1 MSMKL
6 DGFEGR
12 VALVTGAARG
22 IGRCVAE
29 TLRDQGATVI
39 AGSRVAPEIEG
50 VRGIDMDV
58 TSDEAVERA
67 FAQVEEEFG
76 GVDLLVA
83 NAGIYV
89 VERLE
94 DTSFESWRRT
104 MDVNLDGVFRCL
116 RRALPVMSE
125 R

>member
-6 DGFEGR
+6 DGFDGR

-39 AGSRVAPEIEG
+39 AGSRVTPEIDG
-50 VRGIDMDV
+50 VRGIEMDV

-67 FAQVEEEFG
+67 FAQVGDELG
-76 GVDLLVA
+76 GVDVLVA

-94 DTSFESWRRT
+94 ETSFESWRRA
-104 MDVNLDGVFRCL
+104 MGVNLGR
-116 RRALPVMSE
+116 
-125 R
+125 